1 MTKKKISTILL
12 TIVLAI
18 SAIALSACD
27 QVPEEYKIEKFYGE
41 FSKGMDECYHVTIG
55 YFDEEMQAMA
65 GEAWD
70 VFSISKGTAVCRD
83 NFTGERIE
91 KTYKEAVL
99 EEANRLM
106 SQLGTSVTVSKKT
119 IRLNDSNTV
128 LHFTRTWYDEN
139 QQRVLVFNS
148 NQDIA
153 QGVYKAASEGV
164 SEQVFSVA
172 LVSEVVVDNVSY
184 KVVVNK
190 DYRRI

>member
-1 MTKKKISTILL
+1 MSP
-12 TIVLAI
+12 LAI
-18 SAIALSACD
+18 LMKKCK
-27 QVPEEYKIEKFYGE
+27 QWRERHGTF
-41 FSKGMDECYHVTIG
+41 
-55 YFDEEMQAMA
+55 
-65 GEAWD
+65 
-70 VFSISKGTAVCRD
+70 FSISKDTAVCRD

-99 EEANRLM
+99 EEASRLM

-128 LHFTRTWYDEN
+128 LRFTRTWYDEN

-148 NQDIA
+148 KQDIA
-153 QGVYKAASEGV
+153 QGAYSLASDGI

-190 DYRRI
+190 DYRR